1 MSNRHIEKLVAKWAT
16 SVSQKKRT
24 KPKSHPVSPLV
35 CPPRHSFAFYILSK
49 SFKAQLRDL
58 LSHGPIWVSDLQSCY
73 QRHFGGPLRSFKFG
87 YYTID
92 KLLES
97 VSDMIYF
104 QLNNMGAII
113 TLRENVRME
122 IFGSRMAPLE
132 DLPMIENIN
141 FPIPIPSE
149 EGDSGQCMVD
159 LDWDI
164 NQQGRVAQ
172 QGQVSRLKGI
182 LEEDVLPVAVC
193 QAETGYISV
202 DTREGACGRNFQ
214 RSVNF
219 EVWSRAMFSSPNS
232 ASDILINQRLKQP
245 TQHTTRVLATI
256 SVAHIESPGQ
266 FYIIFSES
274 SEACAFQNMMLEMRQ
289 YYSDP
294 DVCAGQCLPQRLIR
308 RGQACCVSVMG
319 IWYYR
324 AVIDLIIS
332 PTQVTVYYVDFGTKC
347 EEQNVNLKF
356 LMMFFAHLPA
366 QAVPSSLTRI
376 KPVTN
381 NWTLEA
387 TDSFREL
394 SFGQSLVGALEGY
407 TGDVL
412 QLYLSKNYADIY
424 FHDILLSEEH
434 GVACKPSASASLCV
448 KDSPVSLYLG
458 EGMIFLQD
466 EQTTAPFNLD
476 ATSMPVEVEQVPLM
490 ASNSIMENIFNSD
503 FQRNLFSDQMTNPP
517 LSCEEPSL
525 NVSEGPHQALFNPPD
540 ILSIHEAG
548 DNPETPKDDTFPSVS
563 TEQAVVAT
571 PLTLDLYVHDQ
582 SVLQDSLQ
590 DIDVSAFTDMSADLD
605 LSALLCE
612 VITPYDPA
620 DG

>member
-1 MSNRHIEKLVAKWAT
+1 MSNRYIEKLVAKWAT

-49 SFKAQLRDL
+49 SFKAQLRYL

-73 QRHFGGPLRSFKFG
+73 QRRFGGPLRSFKFG

-104 QLNNMGAII
+104 QLTNMGAII
-113 TLRENVRME
+113 TLREN
-122 IFGSRMAPLE
+122 MAPLE

-172 QGQVSRLKGI
+172 QGQTSRFQGI

-219 EVWSRAMFSSPNS
+219 EVWSPAMFSSPNS
-232 ASDILINQRLKQP
+232 ASDVLINQRLKRP
-245 TQHTTRVLATI
+245 TQHATRVLATI
-256 SVAHIESPGQ
+256 SVVHVESPGH
-266 FYIIFSES
+266 FYIIFSQS

-289 YYSDP
+289 YYSVP

-332 PTQVTVYYVDFGTKC
+332 PTQVAVYYVDFGTKC

-381 NWTLEA
+381 NWTPEA

-424 FHDILLSEEH
+424 FHDILLSREH
-434 GVACKPSASASLCV
+434 GVACKPSASA
-448 KDSPVSLYLG
+448 
-458 EGMIFLQD
+458 
-466 EQTTAPFNLD
+466 A
-476 ATSMPVEVEQVPLM
+476 
-490 ASNSIMENIFNSD
+490 
-503 FQRNLFSDQMTNPP
+503 RNLFSDQMTNPP

-525 NVSEGPHQALFNPPD
+525 NVSESPHQALFNPPD

-548 DNPETPKDDTFPSVS
+548 DNPETPKDNTFPSVS
-563 TEQAVVAT
+563 TEPPVVAT

-582 SVLQDSLQ
+582 SLLQDSLQ

>member
-1 MSNRHIEKLVAKWAT
+1 MSNRYIEKLVAKWAT

-49 SFKAQLRDL
+49 SFKAQLRYL

-73 QRHFGGPLRSFKFG
+73 QRRFGGPLRSFKFG

-104 QLNNMGAII
+104 QLTNMGAII
-113 TLRENVRME
+113 TLREN
-122 IFGSRMAPLE
+122 MAPLE

-172 QGQVSRLKGI
+172 QGQTSRFQGI

-219 EVWSRAMFSSPNS
+219 EVWSPAMFSSPNS
-232 ASDILINQRLKQP
+232 ASDVLINQRLKRP
-245 TQHTTRVLATI
+245 TQHATRVLATI
-256 SVAHIESPGQ
+256 SVVHVESPGH
-266 FYIIFSES
+266 FYIIFSQS

-289 YYSDP
+289 YYSVP

-332 PTQVTVYYVDFGTKC
+332 PTQVAVYYVDFGTKC

-381 NWTLEA
+381 NWTPEA

-424 FHDILLSEEH
+424 FHDILLSREH
-434 GVACKPSASASLCV
+434 GVACKPSASAALCV

-466 EQTTAPFNLD
+466 EQTTAPVNLD
-476 ATSMPVEVEQVPLM
+476 ATSMPQVEVEQVPLM
-490 ASNSIMENIFNSD
+490 ASNSIIENIFNSY

-525 NVSEGPHQALFNPPD
+525 NVSESPHQALFNPPD

-548 DNPETPKDDTFPSVS
+548 DNPETPKDNTFPSVS
-563 TEQAVVAT
+563 TEPPVVAT

-582 SVLQDSLQ
+582 SLLQDSLQ